1 MYDDDETDALPG
13 TYEIYKAEADALFK
27 NGDYRKAIESYTT
40 ALSLRE
46 EDRICLVC
54 RSKCHLMLGDTAKAL
69 QDAEA
74 SLVED
79 NTYHKGMFQKAEA
92 MFNMGD
98 FEMALVYYHRGNRL
112 RPELQDFRLGIQKAQ
127 EAINNCVGTP
137 DRVKLNTTGDLSFFK
152 QQDEKMKPKRRGQL
166 TQRPSTVPRRKR
178 NLERSAQ
185 NERTIRQ
192 MLGELY
198 GDRKYLEKLLKETE
212 SMSSTG
218 RKINSLAEQ
227 GLSYLDTRTE
237 FWQQVKPMYA
247 RKYES
252 KQMMNRYR
260 HPKTSPH
267 EYILGEL
274 EKIDA
279 LMAESDF
286 KGALKRA
293 ARVMQVLDGY
303 TEAQLANKMTF
314 KANVHSVQGN
324 AQLELG
330 DYGASCK
337 HHNMDLSIGEEFGIS
352 DAESRGLD
360 NLGRVYAR
368 MGKFQKAIDVW
379 ERKLPMSKTP
389 LETTWLCH
397 ELGRCF
403 LELDQAKKA
412 IDYGQRSLAAALE
425 AEDDMWQLHALV
437 LIAQAEV
444 KASKL
449 QASLISFEKA
459 YELANVLADTSA
471 QAAIKKAIDDVNA
484 KLAKREQEGGEEPV
498 DDDELTERSLEK
510 TAEPE
515 PEPVPEIETKE
526 SPKQEKKDKKDKKA
540 KESPKKEEKKE
551 SPKPTPRPEP
561 KEESPRTETD
571 PPTDTDNTAPD
582 MSTTQQPVTSSEE
595 ETTGQTTAD
604 TTADTTA
611 GETTTRTETTTDA

>member
-1 MYDDDETDALPG
+1 MYRDDETDALPG

-127 EAINNCVGTP
+127 EAIHNCVGTP

-152 QQDEKMKPKRRGQL
+152 QQDEKNKPKRRGQL

-178 NLERSAQ
+178 NMERSAQ
-185 NERTIRQ
+185 NEKTIRK

-212 SMSSTG
+212 TMSSTG
-218 RKINSLAEQ
+218 KKINSLAEQ
-227 GLSYLDTRTE
+227 GLCYLDTRTE

-286 KGALKRA
+286 KGALKRGS
-293 ARVMQVLDGY
+293 RVMQVLDGY

-330 DYGASCK
+330 DYNASCK

-397 ELGRCF
+397 ELGRCY
-403 LELDQAKKA
+403 LELDQPKKG

-444 KASKL
+444 KASRL

-459 YELANVLADTSA
+459 YELANLLADTSA

-484 KLAKREQEGGEEPV
+484 KLAKREQEGGEEPQE
-498 DDDELTERSLEK
+498 DDELTDRSVEK
-510 TAEPE
+510 TADPE
-515 PEPVPEIETKE
+515 PEPVPEIDTKLD
-526 SPKQEKKDKKDKKA
+526 SPKEEKKDKKSK
-540 KESPKKEEKKE
+540 KESPKEVKKE
-551 SPKPTPRPEP
+551 SPKPTPREEPEDTA
-561 KEESPRTETD
+561 RTD
-571 PPTDTDNTAPD
+571 ATDTDNTGD

-595 ETTGQTTAD
+595 ETTQPTSGDVTQ
-604 TTADTTA
+604 DTTA
-611 GETTTRTETTTDA
+611 GETTTRTEETTA